1 MQPTNLMLVE
11 LESAIREST
20 TTTNVKIPTQTLD
33 QIISDELDLFR
44 KTGTMSKN
52 LTLVSEALDTIPPTS
67 IESERAFSAAG
78 LFITKLRSRLAD
90 DTLDSLCFIRSYFK
104 NQKN

>member
-20 TTTNVKIPTQTLD
+20 TTTNVKIPTQTLG

-44 KTGTMSKN
+44 KTGTKSKN
-52 LTLVSEALDTIPPTS
+52 LTLVSEALDTIPSTS
-67 IESERAFSAAG
+67 IKSEI
-78 LFITKLRSRLAD
+78 ITKITKISRLAD